1 MICNINV
8 YKYSISNDYLLAF
21 PFPHLVTG
29 QSMLTTLI
37 YRSRLCDAVPFRD
50 IETMV
55 SAANLRNEHE
65 SVTGILLF
73 NGLHFFQLL
82 EGPENAVKTI
92 YQQICKDVR
101 HYNVVE
107 LMCDY
112 APARRFGKAGME
124 LFDLRKHD
132 QDDVLQAVLDKG
144 TSRYQLTYSDRALQ
158 FVRTF
163 VLTAGKDNVYE
174 IPPADSWYFKPNVI
188 GHNEAPA
195 NTEAEICFQPL
206 IDPLSR
212 EMVSLEARTR
222 SSELATAHDSPS
234 EDMYQADLMDKKL
247 AFSAGARL
255 LTRSDVLSIS
265 LMPMTLVNKT
275 GAVDFLLTEIAANG
289 LVPEQIEVQFT
300 ENEIISRFD
309 EFAGAVKDL
318 KAAGIRVAINHFG
331 AGFAGLQ
338 LLARF
343 QPDRIKISQ
352 DLITDVHKSGP
363 RQAIIHAIIKCCSSL
378 EIQLSVDG
386 VVRAEEWMWLESAG
400 IEHFQGTLFSMPTFN
415 GIPSIAWPE
424 KRYNTAV

>member
-1 MICNINV
+1 
-8 YKYSISNDYLLAF
+8 
-21 PFPHLVTG
+21 
-29 QSMLTTLI
+29 MLTTLI
-37 YRSRLCDAVPFRD
+37 YRSRLCDTVPFRD
-50 IETMV
+50 VETMV
-55 SAANLRNEHE
+55 AAANVRNEHE
-65 SVTGILLF
+65 SITGILLF

-82 EGPENAVKTI
+82 EGPENTVKMI

-124 LFDLRKHD
+124 LFDLRKHG

-163 VLTAGKDNVYE
+163 VLTDGKDGVYE
-174 IPPADSWYFKPNVI
+174 IPPADSWDFIADAQDDNA
-188 GHNEAPA
+188 APSDA
-195 NTEAEICFQPL
+195 TEEICFQPL

-212 EMVSLEARTR
+212 EIVSLEARTR
-222 SSELATAHDSPS
+222 GPAPTSSAPDSS
-234 EDMYQADLMDKKL
+234 SDDMYQTDLMAKKAAFATGAKLL
-247 AFSAGARL
+247 AGSG
-255 LTRSDVLSIS
+255 VLSVS
-265 LMPMTLVNKT
+265 LMPMTLVNVP

-300 ENEIISRFD
+300 ENEVISRFD
-309 EFAGAVKDL
+309 EFAGAVKGL
-318 KAAGIRVAINHFG
+318 KASGISVAIDHFG

-352 DLITDVHKSGP
+352 DLITEVHKSGP

-378 EIQLSVDG
+378 EIRLSADG
-386 VVRAEEWMWLESAG
+386 IMLAEEWMWLESAG
-400 IEHFQGTLFSMPTFN
+400 IEHFQGALFSSPDCN
-415 GIPSIAWPE
+415 RIPSIAWPE
-424 KRYNTAV
+424 KKV